1 MSPFADLGYNDLY
14 RYDQETNSNSKIAE
28 IKEFAG
34 RAKRAISRAQ
44 RIQILE
50 VIKEVETELDI
61 ETKLV
66 IGIKTLL
73 NIMTITL

>member
-1 MSPFADLGYNDLY
+1 MSLFIDLKYDDLYGYN
-14 RYDQETNSNSKIAE
+14 QETDSNKE
-28 IKEFAG
+28 IIRIKKFAG

-50 VIKEVETELDI
+50 VIKEVETKLDI
-61 ETKLV
+61 KTELV

-73 NIMTITL
+73 DIITITL